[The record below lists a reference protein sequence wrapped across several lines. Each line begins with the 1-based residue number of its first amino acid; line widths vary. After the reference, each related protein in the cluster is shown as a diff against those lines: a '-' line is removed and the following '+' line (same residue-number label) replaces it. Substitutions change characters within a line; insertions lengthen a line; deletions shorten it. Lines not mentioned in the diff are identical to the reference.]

1 MKRTYN
7 PNRAPGKWWGKLD
20 DWERQ
25 GLVER
30 YHRKKRIELP
40 NERLHAAMHVVVEN
54 QALLEDETP
63 VAAALRRLQ
72 SEGLTRHD
80 AIHAVATELSSLIF
94 EIHSGGTF
102 SGDDAI
108 EQYYDGIRDLTKE
121 KWLSEYGEES
131 G

>member
-7 PNRAPGKWWGKLD
+7 PNRAPGKWWDKLD
-20 DWERQ
+20 EWERYK
-25 GLVER
+25 LVER

-54 QALLEDETP
+54 QALLKDETP
-63 VAAALRRLQ
+63 VAATLKRLQ

-94 EIHSGGTF
+94 EVHSGSSL
-102 SGDDAI
+102 SGDAVT
-108 EQYYDGIRDLTKE
+108 QRYYDGIRKLTKA
-121 KWLSEYGEES
+121 KWISEYGEE
-131 G
+131 GE